1 MAIRK
6 EEQSVINAF
15 VRAQERMI
23 GIEWKIIEWPDANP
37 RAVNEID
44 AVASRSNTLVAIEHM
59 SIDAIENQ
67 RRDSNY
73 FSKAMGDLEK
83 ELQGLLPFSLR
94 ITIPYEAITRGH
106 DWDKTRERL
115 KSWILNEVIKLP
127 DIKKRFYPEGL
138 HFSVYISK
146 DSTHHGNIIL
156 SRSVIEEDFSMHD
169 VTIKC
174 LRRHSDKL
182 LKYKN
187 KHYET
192 ILLIESF
199 DIALMNPVVA
209 KSIITRAADQ
219 DALHGINR
227 IWYADTSGNTEIY
240 FSTITP
246 HCKNETQ
253 YCFTKD
259 Y

>member
-6 EEQSVINAF
+6 EEQNIINAF
-15 VRAQERMI
+15 VRSQERTT
-23 GIEWKIIEWPDANP
+23 GIEWKIIEWPDANLN
-37 RAVNEID
+37 ANKEID
-44 AVASRSNTLVAIEHM
+44 AIALFNTTKIAIEHM

-146 DSTHHGNIIL
+146 DSTRHGIIIL
-156 SRSVIEEDFSMHD
+156 SRSVSEEDFSKHD
-169 VTIKC
+169 ETIKC

-199 DIALMNPVVA
+199 DMALMNPVIA
-209 KSIITRAADQ
+209 KFIITRAADQ
-219 DALHGINR
+219 DMLRGINQ
-227 IWYADTSGNTEIY
+227 IWHADTSGNSEIY

-246 HCKNETQ
+246 HCENETE
-253 YCFTKD
+253 YCFIKD